1 MDIIEI
7 ALKKSSGKFN
17 FSFEYMDKLI
27 TDWHERNLKTPE
39 QVNKH
44 LENQKN
50 IPVQSKNTENK
61 KQTTNYPQRQYTD
74 LNNFYSNI

>member
-7 ALKKSSGKFN
+7 ALKKSAGKFN

-27 TDWHERNLKTPE
+27 SDWHERNLKTPE

-44 LENQKN
+44 LETQKN
-50 IPVQSKNTENK
+50 IPVQNK
-61 KQTTNYPQRQYTD
+61 SIPDKKESNYSQRQYTN